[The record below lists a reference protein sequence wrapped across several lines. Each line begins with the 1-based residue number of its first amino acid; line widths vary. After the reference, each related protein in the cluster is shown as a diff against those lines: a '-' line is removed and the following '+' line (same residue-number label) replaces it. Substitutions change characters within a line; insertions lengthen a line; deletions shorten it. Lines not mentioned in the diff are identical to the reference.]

1 MDSDW
6 ASAVVISS
14 LKLLCDAAGIK
25 KPSEGMLGADGF
37 WARAGGTQDD
47 ATQTTAN
54 IKLLCAAAGV
64 KKPSKGVYR
73 WVGKFGSKWNNPIS
87 MGSPCPTPPCT
98 PASTFGPSICS
109 SF

>member
-1 MDSDW
+1 MP
-6 ASAVVISS
+6 SS
-14 LKLLCDAAGIK
+14 GKWVPTGPPPWSPLKLLCDAAGIK

-73 WVGKFGSKWNNPIS
+73 WVGKFGSE
-87 MGSPCPTPPCT
+87 
-98 PASTFGPSICS
+98 
-109 SF
+109 